1 MIGKLLRGYV
11 EGLGSKTIAFV
22 VMAIVAALVAPILF
36 SKFGIDP
43 ELTREVLYGLGAA
56 TLTVVLK
63 QFVVDVKSNG
73 ATTTQYLLTKRALQ
87 ELEAAL
93 PDGTKLDAVVKEVLL
108 AMNRAQVTGG
118 IAGAPQGAPQAPPA
132 A

>member
-1 MIGKLLRGYV
+1 MIGKMLRGYV

-36 SKFGIDP
+36 SKFGIPVDV
-43 ELTREVLYGLGAA
+43 THEVLYGLGAA

-63 QFVVDVKSNG
+63 QLVVDVKSNG
-73 ATTTQYLLTKRALQ
+73 ATTTQYLMTKRALQ

-93 PDGTKLDAVVKEVLL
+93 PDGSKLDSIVREVLL

-118 IAGAPQGAPQAPPA
+118 VAGATQGAASPPA

>member
-1 MIGKLLRGYV
+1 
-11 EGLGSKTIAFV
+11 
-22 VMAIVAALVAPILF
+22 
-36 SKFGIDP
+36 
-43 ELTREVLYGLGAA
+43 
-56 TLTVVLK
+56 VVLK